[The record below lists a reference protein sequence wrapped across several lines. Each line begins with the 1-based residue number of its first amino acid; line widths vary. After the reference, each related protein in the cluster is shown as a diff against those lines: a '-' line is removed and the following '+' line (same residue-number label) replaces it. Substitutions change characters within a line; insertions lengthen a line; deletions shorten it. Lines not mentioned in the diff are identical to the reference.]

1 MSSAP
6 TEIWQMVDDDLD
18 KQILRYLER
27 SLRASPKQISSAL
40 HIPRMTLARRLARLR
55 KLGFV
60 VVVGK
65 TRSAKYEIA
74 DETHQRLKGKGNT
87 RTKPQI

>member
-18 KQILRYLER
+18 KQILRYLEG

-55 KLGFV
+55 KVGFV
-60 VVVGK
+60 VVIGK
-65 TRSAKYEIA
+65 TRSARYEIA
-74 DETHQRLKGKGNT
+74 NEAHQRLKESGNMH
-87 RTKPQI
+87 TKPKI